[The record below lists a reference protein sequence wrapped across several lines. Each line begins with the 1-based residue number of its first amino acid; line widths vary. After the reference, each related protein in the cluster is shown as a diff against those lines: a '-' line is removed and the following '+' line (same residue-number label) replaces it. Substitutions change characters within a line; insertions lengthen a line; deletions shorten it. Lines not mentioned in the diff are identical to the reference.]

1 MVKKVWNQISLLG
14 TAKVTDPLELQS
26 LMLTNRISMIAVVLM
41 PVIGV
46 LLGLNQWNEE
56 AFSVLALSV
65 VFGSVPWLM
74 KQQLTHTARIVLC
87 FSVPILVVGMSVLS
101 KTIPGELVTE
111 SEYFD
116 YRYVLLATG
125 LIPVMVFT
133 VARWKLLAT
142 TLAFYLLAF
151 VAFDPIHD
159 YFQVGYHQIDHS
171 SPSYYLSGWLATL
184 LFGVIVTAVL
194 ILRST
199 SNEIQLRNSH
209 LIRQLNAANVALD
222 YQRDELEQA
231 QQLVRQ
237 RNQELNEINEKLTEK
252 IAQATLELKH
262 ANAEL
267 VKHNSELQQFSF
279 TISHN
284 LRGPVASMLG
294 LLNLIRQTEPAMA
307 VHPIVEHLM
316 RSAKSLDATIRDLG
330 LIIDIRNDIYRIR
343 QKINVANLLNE
354 TLAPFQRDI
363 EDRNVHI
370 TYDLQAHYFYSIRP
384 TLSSIVYNL
393 LSNALKYLSPER
405 PGSIH
410 VATRET
416 PEAFQITVQDNGL
429 GIDLV
434 RQGDNLFKLYKR
446 FHSHT
451 EGKGIG
457 LYLVKMQTE
466 ILGGTIEV
474 ASEPDQFTRF
484 SVVLPK
490 TTDIKHQPLL
500 REPYAEVYFD
510 ATRNLMGIDWH
521 SDVDSDVYR
530 KVLGRA
536 LDFMRECHALHWLLD
551 VSKRGPVN
559 PEEQLWLLEY
569 ILPSVFKLGLKR
581 LAVVY
586 TNQISP
592 LAMEFYQ
599 KNVEVFRKHD
609 IEVFFTRTVGE
620 AEVWLANRLV
630 TIDDGT
636 TAHVGQGTAAVA
648 Q

>member
-1 MVKKVWNQISLLG
+1 
-14 TAKVTDPLELQS
+14 
-26 LMLTNRISMIAVVLM
+26 MLTNRISLIAIMLL
-41 PVIGV
+41 PVIGL
-46 LLGLNQWNEE
+46 LLGLSQWNAE
-56 AFSVLALSV
+56 AFLVLGLSV
-65 VFGSVPWLM
+65 VFCVVPWLM
-74 KQQLTHTARIVLC
+74 KTGHTNMARMVLC
-87 FSVPILVVGMSVLS
+87 FLVPVLVMGMSVLS
-101 KTIPGELVTE
+101 KKIPGEHITE

-116 YRYVLLATG
+116 YRYVLLATS

-133 VARWKLLAT
+133 VARWKLLA
-142 TLAFYLLAF
+142 LAIGFYLLAF
-151 VAFDPIHD
+151 IAFDPVHD
-159 YFQVGYHQIDHS
+159 YFGVGYYQIDHS
-171 SPSYYLSGWLATL
+171 SPSYALSGWIATL

-199 SNEIQLRNSH
+199 SNEIQVKNH
-209 LIRQLNAANVALD
+209 NLIRQLNAANVALD
-222 YQRDELEQA
+222 HQRDELQQA

-237 RNQELNEINEKLTEK
+237 RNRELNEINEQLTEK

-262 ANAEL
+262 ANEEL

-294 LLNLIRQTEPAMA
+294 LMNLIKQTEPAMA
-307 VHPIVEHLM
+307 AHPIIEHLL

-343 QKINVANLLNE
+343 QKINVAHLLHE

-363 EDRNVHI
+363 EERNIQI
-370 TYDLQAHYFYSIRP
+370 TYDLRAHYFYSIRP
-384 TLSSIVYNL
+384 TVSSIVYNL

-405 PGSIH
+405 PGKLHIT
-410 VATRET
+410 TRET
-416 PEAFQITVQDNGL
+416 PEAFAFVIEDNGL
-429 GIDLV
+429 GIDLKK
-434 RQGDNLFKLYKR
+434 QGDNLFKLYKR

-466 ILGGTIEV
+466 ILGGAIE
-474 ASEPDQFTRF
+474 AESEPDQFTRF

-490 TTDIKHQPLL
+490 TTDIKHQSLL
-500 REPYAEVYFD
+500 RESYAEVYFD

-521 SDVDSDVYR
+521 HDVESDVYR

-536 LDFMRECHALHWLLD
+536 MDFMRECHALHWLLD
-551 VSKRGPVN
+551 VSKRGPVSS
-559 PEEQLWLLEY
+559 EDQLWLLEY
-569 ILPSVFKLGLKR
+569 LLPAVFKLGLKR

-620 AEVWLANRLV
+620 AEVWMANRQV
-630 TIDDGT
+630 ITDDGT
-636 TAHVGQGTAAVA
+636 TAYVGQGITAVA
-648 Q
+648 K